1 MNLDTDFIHFIRIN
15 SKQVININ
23 INVKYQT
30 IQFLECNIGE
40 NLGDQFNDLDIT
52 TKA

>member
-15 SKQVININ
+15 SKWVIY

-30 IQFLECNIGE
+30 IQFLECNIGG
-40 NLGDQFNDLDIT
+40 NLGDQLNDLDIT